1 MRALILCTKYPLDPK
16 DRYMTNELAGALV
29 AAGHCVQAVV
39 TDWDAPF
46 GAPASSIRSDDGV
59 DVLVIAPRAISGF
72 GHFVEK
78 ASKWTLS
85 SLFAWQETRKALSGQ
100 RFDVLICFTPCVTI
114 AAQLHWATKHLGTRN
129 MLFVHDFFPYHHRS
143 IGLVPDGPV
152 FQIARSLEEHL
163 IRRFHVIGCNWPS
176 NIVYLKK
183 HYRIRKDQHVI
194 WTPLWGES
202 SPRPQPRPKEVA
214 RMEHS
219 LPLDRKIVVFG
230 GQITEGRGVED
241 MLAVAALAHKA
252 RPDLAFLFVGDGRLI
267 HLIEQRIASGASN
280 VIWKRRIP
288 RDDYLRLLGAC
299 DVGLVATVRQVD
311 SSSFP
316 TKTIDYLRASLPI
329 VASVEDE
336 SDFRKFLSRWN
347 IGVSVAAGDAK
358 ALFQA
363 VVGVIDQPEM
373 TANIARNAHACLEEV
388 FDVKRTVELLTHVV
402 DPAFCWNSSPC
413 QIRVAQ
419 STHS

>member
-1 MRALILCTKYPLDPK
+1 MMRALILCTKYPLDPR

-46 GAPASSIRSDDGV
+46 GAPVTSIRSDDGV
-59 DVLVIAPRAISGF
+59 DVLVIAPRAFSKLGR
-72 GHFVEK
+72 FVEK

-85 SLFAWQETRKALSGQ
+85 SLFALREMCKALSGR
-100 RFDVLICFTPCVTI
+100 RFDVLICFTPCVTV

-143 IGLVPDGPV
+143 IGLVPDGLV
-152 FQIARSLEEHL
+152 FQVARLLEEHL
-163 IRRFHVIGCNWPS
+163 IRRFHAIGCNWPS

-202 SPRPQPRPKEVA
+202 STRPPPRPKEVA
-214 RMEHS
+214 RIEHS

-230 GQITEGRGVED
+230 GQITEGRGVEE
-241 MLAVAALAHKA
+241 MLTLAALAQTK
-252 RPDLAFLFVGDGRLI
+252 RPDLAFLFVGDGRLTPV
-267 HLIEQRIASGASN
+267 IEQRIASGASN
-280 VIWKRRIP
+280 VIWRRRIP
-288 RDDYLRLLGAC
+288 RDEYLRLLGAC

-329 VASVEDE
+329 VASVEEE

-347 IGVSVAAGDAK
+347 IGVSVAAGDAR

-363 VVGVIDQPEM
+363 VVSVIDHPEM
-373 TANIARNAHACLEEV
+373 TANIARNTHACLEEV
-388 FDVKRTVELLTHVV
+388 FDVKRTVELLTQVV
-402 DPAFCWNSSPC
+402 DPSFAG
-413 QIRVAQ
+413 
-419 STHS
+419 

>member
-1 MRALILCTKYPLDPK
+1 MMRALILCTKYPLDPR

-46 GAPASSIRSDDGV
+46 GAPVTSIRSDDGV
-59 DVLVIAPRAISGF
+59 DVLVIAPRAFSKLGR
-72 GHFVEK
+72 FVEK

-85 SLFAWQETRKALSGQ
+85 SLFALREMCKALSGR
-100 RFDVLICFTPCVTI
+100 RFDVLICFTP
-114 AAQLHWATKHLGTRN
+114 AQLHWATKHLGTRN

-143 IGLVPDGPV
+143 IGLVPDGLV
-152 FQIARSLEEHL
+152 FQVARLLEEHL
-163 IRRFHVIGCNWPS
+163 IRRFHVIGCNWPA
-176 NIVYLKK
+176 NIVNLKK
-183 HYRIRKDQHVI
+183 HYRILTSQHVI
-194 WTPLWGES
+194 WTPLWGGLS
-202 SPRPQPRPKEVA
+202 ARPPCPKEVV

-230 GQITEGRGVED
+230 GQITEGRGVEE
-241 MLAVAALAHKA
+241 MLTLAALAQTK

-280 VIWKRRIP
+280 VIWRRRIP
-288 RDDYLRLLGAC
+288 RDEYLRLLGAC
-299 DVGLVATVRQVD
+299 DVGLVATVKQVD

-329 VASVEDE
+329 VASVEEE

-347 IGVSVAAGDAK
+347 IGVSVAAGDAR

-373 TANIARNAHACLEEV
+373 TASIARNAQACLEEV

-402 DPAFCWNSSPC
+402 DPAFCWNSPPC
-413 QIRVAQ
+413 QPRAAL